1 MDLVI
6 VAKAEIFET
15 GRRIRR
21 RRRRGRRFVVP
32 IPGATLSHLV
42 KLADAK

>member
-15 GRRIRR
+15 GRRIR